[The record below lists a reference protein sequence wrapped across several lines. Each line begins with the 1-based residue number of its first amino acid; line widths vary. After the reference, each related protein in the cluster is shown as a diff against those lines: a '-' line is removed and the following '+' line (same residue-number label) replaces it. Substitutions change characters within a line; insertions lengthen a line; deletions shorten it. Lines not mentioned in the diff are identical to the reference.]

1 MNLASAA
8 QPLFVSSA
16 AAGEGGGAGVVYCRD
31 LIIRDNVI
39 CRQAGEI
46 HKLLLSVR
54 HVLRVHRH
62 AVPPAGCWRNGA
74 ESRHQN

>member
-16 AAGEGGGAGVVYCRD
+16 GEGGGAGVVFCRD

-39 CRQAGEI
+39 CRQGGNSQTFI
-46 HKLLLSVR
+46 ICPP
-54 HVLRVHRH
+54 RVHRH

>member
-8 QPLFVSSA
+8 QPRFVSSA
-16 AAGEGGGAGVVYCRD
+16 AAGDGGGAGVVFCRD

-39 CRQAGEI
+39 CRQGGNSQTFI
-46 HKLLLSVR
+46 ICPP
-54 HVLRVHRH
+54 RVHSH

>member
-8 QPLFVSSA
+8 QPRFVSSA
-16 AAGEGGGAGVVYCRD
+16 AAGEGGGGGAGVVFCRD

-39 CRQAGEI
+39 CRQGGNSQTFI
-46 HKLLLSVR
+46 ICPP
-54 HVLRVHRH
+54 RVHRH
-62 AVPPAGCWRNGA
+62 AVPPAGCWLNGA